1 MKVCVDDEFQI
12 PSVVTLF
19 LVVVFLVVSK
29 TFLRVVVVRFVVV
42 VAEKFKYVDLSLA
55 KNIQT
60 LKRALTY
67 TLYLFTYIKCNLDT
81 SQGKCLSY
89 KAILE
94 KIDSKLHG

>member
-1 MKVCVDDEFQI
+1 MLKVCVDDEFQI

-60 LKRALTY
+60 LKRALT
-67 TLYLFTYIKCNLDT
+67 
-81 SQGKCLSY
+81 LS
-89 KAILE
+89 
-94 KIDSKLHG
+94 